1 MLAVGND
8 FASRT
13 NLSKNFFILSDH
25 QAVDMLSGW
34 RNYGTIWGFLFAILV
49 SVITPIS
56 LLACLFVYVAVLIF
70 SGALTINEIKR
81 RFPLEIWMI
90 VLGALTLA
98 SAVENTG
105 LAAMIASGIEQLLDG
120 RSVYLA
126 LVAIFIITLLLTE
139 LITNSAAAALTFPIA
154 YNIALGLGVDPIP
167 FVMAVAFAASG
178 SFISPYGYQ
187 TNVMVYNAGN
197 YQLTDFVK
205 FGLPISIIYSVTVL
219 VMIPLVFP
227 F

>member
-1 MLAVGND
+1 
-8 FASRT
+8 
-13 NLSKNFFILSDH
+13 
-25 QAVDMLSGW
+25 
-34 RNYGTIWGFLFAILV
+34 
-49 SVITPIS
+49 
-56 LLACLFVYVAVLIF
+56 
-70 SGALTINEIKR
+70 
-81 RFPLEIWMI
+81 
-90 VLGALTLA
+90 LA

-126 LVAIFIITLLLTE
+126 LVAIFIITLLMTE

-205 FGLPISIIYSVTVL
+205 FGLPISIIYSITVL

-227 F
+227 FK